1 MVAGAADTTTSTL
14 IVETQLSV
22 IKSTVTFQ
30 PLTVHKVII
39 WIELVNN
46 YISCKFALAMRP
58 LSYPILHN
66 KEFPLVFET
75 QLSVIKSTVTFQPLT
90 VHKVIIWIELV
101 SNYISSYPIQLK
113 ANLH

>member
-1 MVAGAADTTTSTL
+1 MKRRERSLLNYTVRGLGGSVNLIRYNVDTTTSTL

-39 WIELVNN
+39 WIELVSN
-46 YISCKFALAMRP
+46 YKC
-58 LSYPILHN
+58 SYPL
-66 KEFPLVFET
+66 
-75 QLSVIKSTVTFQPLT
+75 
-90 VHKVIIWIELV
+90 
-101 SNYISSYPIQLK
+101 QLK